1 MKKWLFSLLLMFF
14 VCANLLPLK
23 AKADVEPVSY
33 WEYDETNHKMVRKET
48 TSYQLLSDYPESPQS
63 TEYLIEIGDPETTS
77 VYYVDRDMSAFTY
90 SNIVGDV
97 LLILKDGVTLTIPRW
112 IRVCENVSLKICGQ
126 TEGTGAI
133 VVQGLNGPCIELA
146 LNSVLTVDGGTIS
159 LASQSGNTGIMDDG
173 TAGQR
178 SFTINGGTVTVTAG
192 EYYAGIGGKRWK
204 PNKIDVTING
214 GNLTVTGGT
223 GAVAIGAGADAT
235 AEDTGSINIAP
246 GMRIKA
252 GADAASAVYTTDYLT
267 SPTVYAS
274 FSPEPWKALKDAM
287 ASGRAY
293 SCAEFD
299 AIETSDGLLIEIH
312 DDITSSDPAIGPLV
326 VPQDSK
332 IALRLNGNTLDRA
345 VGETPIDDGFVI
357 WVQSGSVLKVY
368 DDNNTGKITGG
379 NSTGCGGGIYSTGN
393 LSLILTTV
401 DGNKAAWGGGVYGFN
416 GSVTLYGAVISN
428 NTATNKGG
436 GLYMSGN
443 ITLQTG
449 YINNKVTGN
458 NSVDGAGIYM
468 YKGTA
473 MLGSVEISNNTASG
487 KGGGIYNYKAFVG
500 YSGVNIANCSA
511 KNGGGVYVENEGR
524 FEAVGGEI
532 KNCSATGEGACGGGI
547 YVAPTAVATLADNIK
562 ISNCSATNNGGGIY
576 ADDAVGL
583 SNCTITECTVT
594 DGNGGGI
601 YVCDGDHVFLGQAPK
616 VTGNKKGTANNNLY
630 VAEGGLVTLG
640 TGADV
645 PAPSTGMNIGI
656 TLESANEFITNDATG
671 CDGYFTPDDDDYVI
685 VLTDDKTLLI
695 TLQYTVSFNM
705 NGHGTQIDS
714 QTVIAGETA
723 TEPSEPSATGY
734 IFEGWCLN
742 VEGKPAFDFDT
753 EITEDTELI
762 AKWKEVDPLP
772 PTGDTNGVFIC
783 LAILLISG
791 CALAAVELYRKQLNR

>member
-1 MKKWLFSLLLMFF
+1 MKKCIFSLLLMAC

-33 WEYDETNHKMVRKET
+33 WEYDETNHKMVRRET
-48 TSYQLLSDYPESPQS
+48 TSYRLLSDYPESSQS
-63 TEYLIEIGDPETTS
+63 TEFLTIIGAPATTS
-77 VYYVDRDMSAFTY
+77 VYYVDQDMSAFAY

-97 LLILKDGVTLTIPRW
+97 LLILKDGVTLTIPQY

-133 VVQGLNGPCIELA
+133 VVQGLSSTCVELA
-146 LNSVLTVDGGTIS
+146 PNSALTVDGGTIS
-159 LASQSGNTGIMDDG
+159 LTSQSGNTGISDDN

-178 SFTINGGTVTVTAG
+178 SFTVNGGTVTVTAG
-192 EYYAGIGGKRWK
+192 EYYAGIGGRRWN
-204 PNKIDVTING
+204 PNEIDVTING

-223 GAVAIGAGADAT
+223 GAAAIGAGADAIDP
-235 AEDTGSINIAP
+235 DTGSVNIAP

-274 FSPEPWKALKDAM
+274 FSPEPWKALKDTM

-293 SCAEFD
+293 SCDEFD
-299 AIETSDGLLIEIH
+299 AIETSDGLLIELH
-312 DDITSSDPAIGPLV
+312 ADITSSDPAIGPLV

-345 VGETPIDDGFVI
+345 VGETPVDDGFVI
-357 WVQSGSVLKVY
+357 WVQNGSVLKVY
-368 DDNNTGKITGG
+368 DDNNTGKIIGG
-379 NSTGCGGGIYSTGN
+379 NNTGCGGGIYSTGN
-393 LSLILTTV
+393 LSLIFTTV

-416 GSVTLYGAVISN
+416 GSVSLYGAVVSN

-547 YVAPTAVATLADNIK
+547 YVAPTAVATLAGNIK
-562 ISNCSATNNGGGIY
+562 ISGCSATNNGGGIF

-583 SNCTITECTVT
+583 TNCTITECTVT
-594 DGNGGGI
+594 NGNGGGI

-616 VTGNKKGTANNNLY
+616 ITNNKKGTENNNLY

-640 TGADV
+640 TGPDV

-656 TLESANEFITNDATG
+656 TLENANEFITNDATG
-671 CDGYFTPDDDDYVI
+671 CDGYFTSDDDDLVI
-685 VLTDDKTLLI
+685 ILTANKNLKLTHI
-695 TLQYTVSFNM
+695 YTVTFDM
-705 NGHGTQIDS
+705 DGHGTQVDP
-714 QTVIAGETA
+714 QTVVSGEAA
-723 TEPSEPSATGY
+723 TEPIDPTAEGY
-734 IFEGWCLN
+734 TFAGWC
-742 VEGKPAFDFDT
+742 VDTEGKPAYDFDT
-753 EITEDTELI
+753 AVTADVVLI
-762 AKWKEVDPLP
+762 AKWVEADPIP
-772 PTGDTNGVFIC
+772 PTGDTNHIFIC
-783 LAILLISG
+783 LAVLLISG